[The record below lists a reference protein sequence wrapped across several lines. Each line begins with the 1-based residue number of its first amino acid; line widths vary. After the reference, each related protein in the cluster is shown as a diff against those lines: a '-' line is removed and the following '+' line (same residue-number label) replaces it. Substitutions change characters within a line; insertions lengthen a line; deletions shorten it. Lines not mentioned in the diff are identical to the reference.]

1 MHFQS
6 MRDLAVKQHFLM
18 GAGIRSNSRFMQNN
32 LALSG
37 QPLIHT
43 NIRLAFDF
51 SWCLYFIGL
60 KI

>member
-6 MRDLAVKQHFLM
+6 MRDLTVKQHFLM
-18 GAGIRSNSRFMQNN
+18 GAGIISNSRFMQKT
-32 LALSG
+32 LRCPA

-43 NIRLAFDF
+43 NIQLAFDF